1 MEARPEVSRPKVTS
15 GKRQRQEQK
24 RSKALAKAERRSE
37 RQAADQTPSEPPAGA
52 DESQLVEELADLH
65 RALEEGKVGLQEF
78 EEQREQ
84 IRARLEGLG

>member
-1 MEARPEVSRPKVTS
+1 MEARPEVTRPKVTS

-37 RQAADQTPSEPPAGA
+37 RQGADQAPSEPSAAA

-65 RALEEGKVGLQEF
+65 RALEEGTLGLQEF
-78 EEQREQ
+78 EDRRER
-84 IRARLEGLG
+84 IRTRLEGLG